1 MTGPGYGVTTPCK
14 RSEAGPVL
22 RLRAHIGCL
31 DAAAAVRVSPPS
43 SVPCQ
48 TGNSVTKTRTTS
60 VLVWTTAKKFDSK

>member
-1 MTGPGYGVTTPCK
+1 VTGPGYGGTPPCK
-14 RSEAGPVL
+14 RSEAGSVL

-43 SVPCQ
+43 FVPCQ

-60 VLVWTTAKKFDSK
+60 PLLWTTAKKFTLN